1 MPDKLL
7 KKGPSDRTWA
17 NVNEAWEL
25 KYWAIELDVS
35 EDQLRAAIK
44 VVGTRIKDIRK
55 ELGKNPAS
63 ESPPAQVSALKK

>member
-1 MPDKLL
+1 MPDRLL
-7 KKGPSDRTWA
+7 KKDSSDRTWA
-17 NVNEAWEL
+17 NVNEDWEL

-63 ESPPAQVSALKK
+63 ESLPAQVSALKK

>member
-1 MPDKLL
+1 MPDRLL
-7 KKGPSDRTWA
+7 MKGSSDRTWA

-44 VVGTRIKDIRK
+44 AVGTRIKDIRK

-63 ESPPAQVSALKK
+63 

>member
-7 KKGPSDRTWA
+7 KKSPSDRTWA

-25 KYWAIELDVS
+25 NYWAIELDVS

-44 VVGTRIKDIRK
+44 AVGTRVKDVRK
-55 ELGKNPAS
+55 ELGKNT
-63 ESPPAQVSALKK
+63 KT